1 MITAALKTLFSPLIF
16 QEAAAN
22 TPFAQNKQEC
32 TFSEILATP
41 VHIVLLSL
49 LLTDDVLCNTNR
61 FLFNLVTVATFPA
74 GSLDAPVMCEIQV
87 NSSISTASA
96 SRLQA

>member
-1 MITAALKTLFSPLIF
+1 MRRCTVLDSDNYSPQHSSSKNPVFPLII

-22 TPFAQNKQEC
+22 TPSAQNKQEC

-41 VHIVLLSL
+41 VHTVLLSL

-61 FLFNLVTVATFPA
+61 FLFKSGDRGNFSCL
-74 GSLDAPVMCEIQV
+74 APW
-87 NSSISTASA
+87 T
-96 SRLQA
+96 LQKCVVSK